1 METLALNYYLA
12 RRREFEETFAQDRI
26 LCRLLLCGRSTDQ
39 NANSEWDNDVIDR
52 FMAVLNRCVRRGFL
66 MFIKISE
73 LNAFRAVVKDDRST
87 EGVRNE

>member
-26 LCRLLLCGRSTDQ
+26 LCRLLCGRSTDK